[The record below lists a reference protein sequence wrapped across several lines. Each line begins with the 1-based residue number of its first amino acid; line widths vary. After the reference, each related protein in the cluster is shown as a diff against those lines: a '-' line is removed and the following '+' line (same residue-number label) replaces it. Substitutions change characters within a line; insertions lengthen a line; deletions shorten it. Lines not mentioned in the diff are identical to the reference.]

1 MMASA
6 LSPSALSIIFCL
18 WPGTNIQDRFKSIV
32 CFPSLVSLPDAKA
45 NVYHWIFIAQSIA
58 LTNFLEN
65 KRTNMK
71 MSTLKLLVP
80 IVAITVQSNSASTI
94 IPPFLNDLRIP
105 MAAIG
110 SLISLAPVLALT
122 SRLPVGMAYQR
133 NRARLLISIAVVAMG
148 ITNYLYSFAEDVLV
162 FAIIHALNGLAY
174 GAVTTLYMAF
184 YVDSLAPDENRNHAM
199 GYYVGT
205 LALGYSTGNFFGGLM
220 ADHFGY
226 GPTFQVA
233 ALLSLVSVALL
244 WCFHGS
250 DGRRSGFTK
259 EKPKAKL
266 TVRDSLKALVEPELA
281 TVVIVALFLNLLHQ
295 MSGVFISLYG
305 LAVGMTLTQIG
316 VVRAAYAGCNAVTR
330 PISGHV
336 VNKFGHRGL
345 SYAGIPLQSAI
356 LMLIPLFTGFGPILA
371 IYVLSGL
378 MRAIVIVANAVGLV
392 QDVDENKVQR
402 GLASGIYNAAGD
414 LGNILGP
421 SIGGLIAQATSISG
435 VFVIGSL
442 GSTMLFLLVI
452 WLVRSA
458 HRRAAFRSV

>member
-1 MMASA
+1 
-6 LSPSALSIIFCL
+6 
-18 WPGTNIQDRFKSIV
+18 
-32 CFPSLVSLPDAKA
+32 
-45 NVYHWIFIAQSIA
+45 
-58 LTNFLEN
+58 
-65 KRTNMK
+65 MK
-71 MSTLKLLVP
+71 ISTLKLLVP

-94 IPPFLNDLRIP
+94 IPPFLHDLSIP

-110 SLISLAPVLALT
+110 TLISLGPVLALS

-133 NRARLLISIAVVAMG
+133 DRARSLISLGVVAMG
-148 ITNYLYSFAEDVLV
+148 ITNYGYSFVQDISV
-162 FAIIHALNGLAY
+162 FAIVHALNGFAY

-220 ADHFGY
+220 ADHLGY
-226 GPTFQVA
+226 GPTFQAA
-233 ALLSLVSVALL
+233 ALLSLVPVALL
-244 WCFHGS
+244 WFLHGP
-250 DGRRSGFTK
+250 GRQKSRRANP
-259 EKPKAKL
+259 KPKPKL
-266 TVRDSLKALVEPELA
+266 TIKDSFKALVEPELA

-305 LAVGMTLTQIG
+305 LAVGMTLTQVG

-356 LMLIPLFTGFGPILA
+356 LMLIPLFTGFGTILA
-371 IYVLSGL
+371 VYVLSGL

-421 SIGGLIAQATSISG
+421 SIGGLIAQATSLGG

-442 GSTMLFLLVI
+442 GSTILFLLVI
-452 WLVRSA
+452 GLVRSA
-458 HRRAAFRSV
+458 HRRA

>member
-1 MMASA
+1 
-6 LSPSALSIIFCL
+6 
-18 WPGTNIQDRFKSIV
+18 
-32 CFPSLVSLPDAKA
+32 
-45 NVYHWIFIAQSIA
+45 
-58 LTNFLEN
+58 
-65 KRTNMK
+65 MK

-94 IPPFLNDLRIP
+94 IPPFLQDLRIP

-110 SLISLAPVLALT
+110 TLISLGPVLALT

-133 NRARLLISIAVVAMG
+133 SRARSLISIGVLAMG
-148 ITNYLYSFAEDVLV
+148 ITNYFYGFVQDILM
-162 FAIIHALNGLAY
+162 FAIVHALNGFAY

-205 LALGYSTGNFFGGLM
+205 LALGYSTGNFFGGLL
-220 ADHFGY
+220 ADHLGY
-226 GPTFQVA
+226 GPTFKIA
-233 ALLSLVSVALL
+233 ALLSLVPVALL
-244 WCFHGS
+244 WFLHES
-250 DGRRSGFTK
+250 SGQQSQRAK
-259 EKPKAKL
+259 ETPKAKL
-266 TVRDSLKALVEPELA
+266 TLKDSFKALGEPELA
-281 TVVIVALFLNLLHQ
+281 TVVVVALFLNMLHQ

-371 IYVLSGL
+371 VYVSSGL

-421 SIGGLIAQATSISG
+421 SIGGLIAQATSIGG
-435 VFVIGSL
+435 VFVIGSS

-452 WLVRSA
+452 WVVRFT
-458 HRRAAFRSV
+458 HRR

>member
-1 MMASA
+1 
-6 LSPSALSIIFCL
+6 
-18 WPGTNIQDRFKSIV
+18 
-32 CFPSLVSLPDAKA
+32 
-45 NVYHWIFIAQSIA
+45 
-58 LTNFLEN
+58 
-65 KRTNMK
+65 MK

-133 NRARLLISIAVVAMG
+133 DRARLLIAIAVVAMG

-162 FAIIHALNGLAY
+162 FAIIHALNGFAY

-226 GPTFQVA
+226 GPTFQAA

-244 WCFHGS
+244 WSLHGPG
-250 DGRRSGFTK
+250 GRRGGLTK

-316 VVRAAYAGCNAVTR
+316 IVRAAYAGCNAVTR

-336 VNKFGHRGL
+336 VNRFGHRGL

-356 LMLIPLFTGFGPILA
+356 LMLIPLFTGFGAILA
-371 IYVLSGL
+371 VYVLSGL

-414 LGNILGP
+414 LG
-421 SIGGLIAQATSISG
+421 QY
-435 VFVIGSL
+435 L
-442 GSTMLFLLVI
+442 GSFYRRVDCPGHQHKRGVCDRIPGLDDFIPFCGLGGEAGA
-452 WLVRSA
+452 SA
-458 HRRAAFRSV
+458 LNFH

>member
-1 MMASA
+1 
-6 LSPSALSIIFCL
+6 
-18 WPGTNIQDRFKSIV
+18 
-32 CFPSLVSLPDAKA
+32 
-45 NVYHWIFIAQSIA
+45 
-58 LTNFLEN
+58 
-65 KRTNMK
+65 MK

-122 SRLPVGMAYQR
+122 FRLPVGMAYQR